1 MSTRPFVSKTFI
13 SLSAIVS
20 AFIITSLSAGLSTQ
34 VAFATE
40 ENVLEVRP
48 SHQNIIQVYPDQH
61 FLVALD
67 NLDDPTINRITLDAS
82 EIGAGNKI
90 DIPLELMV
98 VSISANQSVEAGD
111 YFLPVVATDEDGE
124 IIKEIEFPITI
135 LENERP
141 DATRRDWEEEVIYFL
156 LTDRFYDGRT
166 ENNNPYDLAY
176 DEADN
181 PRGIYQGGD
190 FIGVTEQLDYLA
202 DLGVSTL
209 WLSPIVA
216 NIQYDV
222 SSGTN
227 DGAFY
232 AYHGYWAQNFEELNA
247 HFGTLEDFHTLI
259 DTAAEK
265 DIKIMVDVVLNHTGY
280 GLHPEDA
287 KRDNPPEAYPT
298 TEERATFSDMIRLT
312 PGNNSLTES
321 LSGLPDLLTEDPIV
335 REQIVAWQTA
345 WLDMATTEQGNS
357 IASFRVDTAIHVDP
371 ITLKHFRNQLTLKDP
386 DFKMIAEVW
395 GADPINH
402 KNFLN
407 NGMMDSVLDF
417 KFKETARNFING
429 NLVGAN
435 EQLIKRN
442 TAMTSNA
449 SSGQFLSS
457 HDETGFLYMLNNNIG
472 KYKLAASL
480 QLTAKGQPVIYYG
493 EELGQTG
500 ANNWPIYDNRYDLDW
515 EAATSGNNDI
525 LTHYTSL
532 LDFRQQF
539 SDILAKGDRQLIAG
553 TNAEDYILVA
563 RNYQD
568 QAVYLLFSIAD
579 EATDIE
585 IEISEPDAVVT
596 NHYNG
601 ATYQAEGTTIRL
613 PLTLIEDGGTALL
626 TLDQGHFLEQTAN

>member
-1 MSTRPFVSKTFI
+1 
-13 SLSAIVS
+13 
-20 AFIITSLSAGLSTQ
+20 
-34 VAFATE
+34 
-40 ENVLEVRP
+40 
-48 SHQNIIQVYPDQH
+48 
-61 FLVALD
+61 
-67 NLDDPTINRITLDAS
+67 
-82 EIGAGNKI
+82 
-90 DIPLELMV
+90 
-98 VSISANQSVEAGD
+98 
-111 YFLPVVATDEDGE
+111 
-124 IIKEIEFPITI
+124 
-135 LENERP
+135 
-141 DATRRDWEEEVIYFL
+141 
-156 LTDRFYDGRT
+156 
-166 ENNNPYDLAY
+166 
-176 DEADN
+176 
-181 PRGIYQGGD
+181 
-190 FIGVTEQLDYLA
+190 
-202 DLGVSTL
+202 
-209 WLSPIVA
+209 
-216 NIQYDV
+216 
-222 SSGTN
+222 
-227 DGAFY
+227 
-232 AYHGYWAQNFEELNA
+232 
-247 HFGTLEDFHTLI
+247 
-259 DTAAEK
+259 
-265 DIKIMVDVVLNHTGY
+265 MVDVVLNHTGY

-287 KRDNPPEAYPT
+287 NRDNPPEAYPT
-298 TEERATFSDMIRLT
+298 TEERATFSEMIRLT

-321 LSGLPDLLTEDPIV
+321 LSGLPDLLTEAPAV

-345 WLDMATTEQGNS
+345 WLDMATTNQGNS

-449 SSGQFLSS
+449 SGGQFLSS
-457 HDETGFLYMLNNNIG
+457 HDETGFLYMLNNNLG

-480 QLTAKGQPVIYYG
+480 QMTAKGQPVIYYG

-515 EAATSGNNDI
+515 EAATSGSNDI
-525 LTHYTSL
+525 LPHYTSL

-553 TNAEDYILVA
+553 SNAEDYILVA
-563 RNYQD
+563 RNYKD
-568 QAVYLLFSIAD
+568 QAVYLLFSTAD

-585 IEISEPDAVVT
+585 IEITEPDAVVT

-613 PLTLIEDGGTALL
+613 PLTLLEDGGTGLL
-626 TLDQGHFLEQTAN
+626 TLDQGHFLDQTAN